1 MRECWRRGFCSSDQA
16 GRANRL
22 MLDEKPESA
31 LQRVRI
37 LFSVT
42 RTGGM
47 PPSSPARAARGGF
60 TEWNHRRREW
70 SRAPA
75 GGGFCPSPASS
86 FRPGASACF
95 LFVVF
100 APVFPPAHQPFLL
113 GYCLSRGIS
122 SRFMTR
128 KAGLRRTAAS
138 GIRLCVSLVCVCFF
152 TAYSFFIS
160 VYQLPAFSS
169 RELMR
174 PTSAWG
180 SFR

>member
-1 MRECWRRGFCSSDQA
+1 MCVIWRRGFCSSDQA

-37 LFSVT
+37 LFSAT
-42 RTGGM
+42 CTGGM
-47 PPSSPARAARGGF
+47 PPNSPAREACGGF

-70 SRAPA
+70 SRVPA
-75 GGGFCPSPASS
+75 DGGFCPSPASS

-95 LFVVF
+95 LVFVF
-100 APVFPPAHQPFLL
+100 SPVFPAVHQPFPVVLL
-113 GYCLSRGIS
+113 PVTGHFLPFYDEKSRTPAHCCARS
-122 SRFMTR
+122 PALCES
-128 KAGLRRTAAS
+128 GLRM
-138 GIRLCVSLVCVCFF
+138 LCTV
-152 TAYSFFIS
+152 YSFFIS

-180 SFR
+180 SLR